1 MPVFLVSSVCQ
12 TTARLLVFKCIL
24 LIILK
29 NHFHLRQISEISVYR
44 SNSIFFI
51 MKNSLQLLR
60 NLFGIFFLFVLF
72 LLLPGMNSLAQT
84 IYPDYHDG
92 RVYLKYRDDVAIN
105 FTVSNSNAVE
115 ISSVPFIAALGS
127 DFRLQSLSR
136 PFNLNNDSKLVRTL
150 MLEFYD
156 PEKVDQILARLKMQP
171 ELEYVERVPYDRI
184 YYVPNDSLY
193 NLYNGPQNWNWHLD
207 RIQAD
212 LAWDISKGSSEIRVA
227 IVDNAVWVD
236 HPDLAGKIVAQRD
249 TYYNTNNANPPGTG
263 DPAEWSHGTHC
274 AGLAAGISDNGI
286 GIASVGFNVSIIAVK
301 AAANN
306 NSNSIY
312 GYAGIQW
319 AADNGAD
326 VINMSWGGTG
336 YSQTNQNLI
345 NSISAMG
352 IVLVAAAGNDNVTTP
367 HYPSAYANVISVAST
382 DFDDV
387 KSDFSNYATSVDVSS
402 PGGTCAG
409 GPAGLLSTTF
419 NSATLG
425 NYDLSQGTSM
435 SAPIVSGL
443 CGLVLSINPQLTPAQ
458 VENILES
465 TADDIYA
472 VNPTYTGMLGA
483 GRINAY
489 QAALHT
495 PYQPTAD
502 LTTEVTTILPGGSGI
517 LFTDL
522 STGVPSQWQWTFEGG
537 NPASSTSGTPASVRY
552 TNPGVYD
559 VSLTVTNDYGTSSIV
574 YPDYITVTN
583 TPAPYVG
590 IGASD
595 TLPCISSTVVL
606 NDLSLY
612 SPNAWEWSITP
623 SSFELVNGS
632 SLNSQNPEVRFML
645 PGPYSV
651 SLSVWNENGVSSMS
665 FIDFIKAK
673 GAVPSYS
680 VDLEDG
686 TPGYFTLWDTIK
698 SQSAVD
704 ARSANQSTKSI
715 HFHGDPVPTG
725 WKGSPTAGTPDQA
738 WIENRQFQSEA
749 QMCGVDATGM
759 LNVAL
764 ELDLRQTYSLGPR
777 YSWFRVL
784 VNGAQVPDDQGVLDF
799 NPTTTG
805 ADPWQRLTF
814 DLTAFA
820 GSVFDIT
827 LQACNRF
834 SYHVQGEGDNVFVD
848 NISIINTT
856 SVSEQ
861 AHEET
866 GVKVYPNPS
875 DGEFTLQ
882 VNNLKGIIGLKVV
895 SLLGN
900 VVYTAGD
907 IKVNGSL
914 SKAIDLSFL
923 PAGIYFLSV
932 NSGKQQINQ
941 RIIIR

>member
-1 MPVFLVSSVCQ
+1 
-12 TTARLLVFKCIL
+12 
-24 LIILK
+24 
-29 NHFHLRQISEISVYR
+29 
-44 SNSIFFI
+44 
-51 MKNSLQLLR
+51 MKNTLLFYR
-60 NLFGIFFLFVLF
+60 NFSGKFFLFILF
-72 LLLPGMNSLAQT
+72 LAMPGMISLAQT
-84 IYPDYHDG
+84 VSPDYHDG
-92 RVYLKYRDDVAIN
+92 RIYLKYRDNVAVN
-105 FTVSNSNAVE
+105 FTVMADNTVE
-115 ISSVPFIAALGS
+115 ISSVPFIAALGNE
-127 DFRLQSLSR
+127 FRLKGLSR
-136 PFNLNNDSKLVRTL
+136 PFYLNNDSKLVRTL

-156 PEKVDQILARLKMQP
+156 SDKVGQILARLNQEP
-171 ELEYVERVPYDRI
+171 ELEYAERVPYDRI
-184 YYVPNDSLY
+184 YYVPGDSLY
-193 NLYNGPQNWNWHLD
+193 NLYNGPQNWNWHLE

-212 LAWDISKGSSEIRVA
+212 RAWDISKGSSEIRVA

-249 TYYNTNNANPPGTG
+249 TYYNTNNANPPSSG
-263 DPAEWSHGTHC
+263 DPLEWSHGTHC
-274 AGLAAGISDNGI
+274 AGLAAGASDNGI

-301 AAANN
+301 AAANT

-312 GYAGIQW
+312 GYTGIQW

-345 NSISAMG
+345 NTISNMG
-352 IVLVAAAGNDNVTTP
+352 IVLVGAAGNDNVTTP

-402 PGGTCAG
+402 PGGACAG

-419 NSATLG
+419 NSATFG
-425 NYDLSQGTSM
+425 NYDLMQGTSM
-435 SAPIVSGL
+435 AAPIVSGL
-443 CGLVLSINPQLTPAQ
+443 CGLVLSINPQLTPAE
-458 VENILES
+458 VESILES
-465 TADDIYA
+465 TADDIYT

-483 GRINAY
+483 GRVNAY
-489 QAALHT
+489 QAALNT
-495 PYQPTAD
+495 PFQPTAG
-502 LTTEVTTILPGGSGI
+502 LTTEVTTVLPGGSGI

-522 STGVPSQWQWTFEGG
+522 SSGVPSQWEWTFEGG
-537 NPASSTSGTPASVRY
+537 NPASSTSGTPAPVRY
-552 TNPGVYD
+552 TSAGVYD
-559 VSLTVTNDYGTSSIV
+559 VSLTVTNDFGTSSV
-574 YPDYITVTN
+574 VFPNYITVTT
-583 TPAPYVG
+583 TPTPWVG

-595 TLPCISSTVVL
+595 TLPCISSQVVL

-612 SPNAWEWSITP
+612 SPTAWEWSITP
-623 SSFELVNGS
+623 SSYELLNGT
-632 SLNSQNPEVRFML
+632 SLSSQNPEVKFMV

-651 SLSVWNENGVSSMS
+651 SLSAWNENGVSSMS
-665 FIDFIKAK
+665 FQDYIKAQ

-704 ARSANQSTKSI
+704 GRSANQSAKSI
-715 HFHGDPVPTG
+715 HFHGDPIPTG
-725 WKGSPTAGTPDQA
+725 WQGSPTAGTPDQA
-738 WIENRQFQSEA
+738 WVTNRKFHSEA

-759 LNVAL
+759 ENVAL

-784 VNGAQVPDDQGVLDF
+784 VNGVQVPDDQGVMDF

-814 DLTAFA
+814 DLTAYA
-820 GSVFDIT
+820 GSVFDLT

-834 SYHVQGEGDNVFVD
+834 SYHVQGEGDNVYVD
-848 NISIINTT
+848 NVSIINTT
-856 SVSEQ
+856 SVSGQ
-861 AHEET
+861 TSEET
-866 GVKVYPNPS
+866 GMKVFPNPS
-875 DGEFTLQ
+875 EGEFTLQ
-882 VNNLKGIIGLKVV
+882 INNLKGKIDLKIV

-900 VVYTAGD
+900 VVFATSD
-907 IKVNGSL
+907 IYVNGSL
-914 SKAIDLSFL
+914 SKAIDLSSL
-923 PAGIYFLSV
+923 PSGIYLLSV
-932 NSGKQQINQ
+932 NSEKQQMNQ

>member
-1 MPVFLVSSVCQ
+1 
-12 TTARLLVFKCIL
+12 
-24 LIILK
+24 
-29 NHFHLRQISEISVYR
+29 
-44 SNSIFFI
+44 
-51 MKNSLQLLR
+51 MKNIELFCR
-60 NLFGIFFLFVLF
+60 NLSVKFFLFILF
-72 LLLPGMNSLAQT
+72 LAMPGMFSLAQT

-92 RVYLKYRDDVAIN
+92 RIYLKYRDNVDVIFSVKDDN
-105 FTVSNSNAVE
+105 TVE
-115 ISSVPFIAALGS
+115 ISSVPFIAALGNE
-127 DFRLQSLSR
+127 FRLKELSR
-136 PFNLNNDSKLVRTL
+136 PYYLNNDSKLVRTL

-156 PEKVDQILARLKMQP
+156 NDKVDQIMAWLRQEP

-193 NLYNGPQNWNWHLD
+193 TLYNGPQNWNWHLE

-212 LAWDISKGSSEIRVA
+212 LAWDISKGSPEIRVA

-274 AGLAAGISDNGI
+274 AGLAAGMSDNSI

-345 NSISAMG
+345 NTISAMG
-352 IVLVAAAGNDNVTTP
+352 IVLVGAAGNDNVTTP

-387 KSDFSNYATSVDVSS
+387 KSDFSNYATSVDVCA
-402 PGGTCAG
+402 PGGECAG
-409 GPAGLLSTTF
+409 GPSGLLSTTF
-419 NSATLG
+419 NTATFG
-425 NYDLSQGTSM
+425 NYDLSSGTSM

-458 VENILES
+458 VESILES
-465 TADDIYA
+465 TADDIYG
-472 VNPTYTGMLGA
+472 VNPNYTGMLGA
-483 GRINAY
+483 GRVNAY
-489 QAALHT
+489 QAAMHT
-495 PYQPTAD
+495 PFQPTAD
-502 LTTEVTTILPGGSGI
+502 LMTEITTIPPGGSGI
-517 LFTDL
+517 QFTDL
-522 STGVPSQWQWTFEGG
+522 STGAPSQWEWTFEGG
-537 NPASSTSGTPASVRY
+537 NPASSTSQVPAAVRY
-552 TNPGVYD
+552 TNTGVFD
-559 VSLTVTNDYGTSSIV
+559 VSLTVTNDFGTSTIV
-574 YPDYITVTN
+574 YPDYITVTS
-583 TPAPYVG
+583 TPAPWVS

-595 TLPCISSTVVL
+595 TLPCISSQVVL
-606 NDLSLY
+606 TDLSLY
-612 SPNAWEWSITP
+612 SPTAWEWSITP
-623 SSFELVNGS
+623 SSYELLNGT
-632 SLNSQNPEVRFML
+632 SLSSQNPEVKFMV
-645 PGPYSV
+645 PGPYS
-651 SLSVWNENGVSSMS
+651 LGLTVWNANGVSSS
-665 FIDFIKAK
+665 EFTDFIKTK

-680 VDLEDG
+680 VDMEDG
-686 TPGYFTLWDTIK
+686 TPGYYTLWDTIK

-704 ARSANQSTKSI
+704 GRSANQSAKSI
-715 HFHGDPVPTG
+715 HFHGDPIPTG
-725 WKGSPTAGTPDQA
+725 WQGSPTAGTPEQA
-738 WIENRQFQSEA
+738 WVSNRKFHSEA
-749 QMCGVDATGM
+749 QMCGVDASGM
-759 LNVAL
+759 ENVAL

-784 VNGAQVPDDQGVLDF
+784 VNGVQVPDDQGILDF

-814 DLTAFA
+814 DLTAYA
-820 GSVFDIT
+820 GSVFDVT

-834 SYHVQGEGDNVFVD
+834 SYHVQGEGDNVYVD

-856 SVSEQ
+856 SVSEEK
-861 AHEET
+861 AKEA
-866 GVKVYPNPS
+866 GLKVYPNPS
-875 DGEFTLQ
+875 EGEFTMQ
-882 VNNLKGIIGLKVV
+882 INNLKGEIDLKVV

-900 VVYTAGD
+900 VVYSTKN
-907 IKVNGSL
+907 IPVNGSF
-914 SKAIDLSFL
+914 SKSIDLSSL
-923 PAGIYFLSV
+923 PSGIYLLSV
-932 NSGKQQINQ
+932 NTEKQQMNQ